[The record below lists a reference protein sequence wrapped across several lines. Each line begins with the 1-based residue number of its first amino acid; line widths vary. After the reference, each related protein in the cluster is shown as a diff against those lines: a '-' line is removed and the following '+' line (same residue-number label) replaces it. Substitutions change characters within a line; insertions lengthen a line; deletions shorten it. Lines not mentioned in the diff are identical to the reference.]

1 MQPEDIIVGKRYIN
15 SRHPGIV
22 WLGCGER
29 VGMFMTVYYVDK
41 KLVIVEC
48 DEPEVRDY
56 WIGAFAKQPHDGI
69 DPRYW
74 AAFELEEKAE

>member
-15 SRHPGIV
+15 KRHPGWV

-29 VGMFMTVYYVDK
+29 VGMFSEPHHLFK
-41 KLVIVEC
+41 RLVIV
-48 DEPEVRDY
+48 DGDQEVKDY
-56 WIGAFAKQPHDGI
+56 WVGVFAKQPQDGV

-74 AAFELEEKAE
+74 DAFELEEKAE